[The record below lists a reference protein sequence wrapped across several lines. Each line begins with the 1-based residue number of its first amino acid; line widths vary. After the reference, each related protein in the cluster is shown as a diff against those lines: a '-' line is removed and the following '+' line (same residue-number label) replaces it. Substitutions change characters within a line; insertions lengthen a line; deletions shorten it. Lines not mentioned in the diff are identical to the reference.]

1 MCARSN
7 KKRLK
12 GDEGMREIKFRAW
25 DKYTEEMWNVETLH
39 IEDEYVDLFKTNI
52 YEKPLENP
60 WAKISDVILMQY
72 TGLKDK
78 NGVEIYEGDIV
89 RFTNS
94 IDEVDN
100 EVGKVIW
107 EQSEC
112 NFVAQYKTTNRV
124 RQEENGTTIT
134 IYLISNETYRED
146 VEYEVIGNIYESPE
160 LLESKKD

>member
-1 MCARSN
+1 
-7 KKRLK
+7 
-12 GDEGMREIKFRAW
+12 MREIKFRAW

-89 RFTNS
+89 FDRWA
-94 IDEVDN
+94 N
-100 EVGKVIW
+100 EYTPVFQNGIYMAYNPKHLTQNGPSTQFNVIW
-107 EQSEC
+107 KDGC
-112 NFVAQYKTTNRV
+112 
-124 RQEENGTTIT
+124 
-134 IYLISNETYRED
+134 
-146 VEYEVIGNIYESPE
+146 EVIGNIHEQE
-160 LLESKKD
+160 D

>member
-89 RFTNS
+89 SMVVVEDKAEYSGDVVFESGCFCLNISLDGT
-94 IDEVDN
+94 EY
-100 EVGKVIW
+100 KVTALEW
-107 EQSEC
+107 KET
-112 NFVAQYKTTNRV
+112 KTI
-124 RQEENGTTIT
+124 IT
-134 IYLISNETYRED
+134 
-146 VEYEVIGNIYESPE
+146 VIGNIYQNSD
-160 LLESKKD
+160 LLEVE

>member
-1 MCARSN
+1 M
-7 KKRLK
+7 K

-89 RFTNS
+89 
-94 IDEVDN
+94 
-100 EVGKVIW
+100 KVISGHGW
-107 EQSEC
+107 
-112 NFVAQYKTTNRV
+112 
-124 RQEENGTTIT
+124 
-134 IYLISNETYRED
+134 ED
-146 VEYEVIGNIYESPE
+146 VSDVVFGLTDKRYGSYPAFCMPGVETESNSFSEVFDSGDYEIEVIGNIYEHKY
-160 LLESKKD
+160 LLREEGFSDE

>member
-1 MCARSN
+1 M
-7 KKRLK
+7 K

-78 NGVEIYEGDIV
+78 NDVEIYEGDIV
-89 RFTNS
+89 EAYFWNDKLKPVKEKGFIGFKSGSFIFNFGDGT
-94 IDEVDN
+94 
-100 EVGKVIW
+100 W
-107 EQSEC
+107 E
-112 NFVAQYKTTNRV
+112 
-124 RQEENGTTIT
+124 
-134 IYLISNETYRED
+134 YLDGYDDIFI
-146 VEYEVIGNIYESPE
+146 VGNIYENKN
-160 LLESKKD
+160 LLNKGVE

>member
-1 MCARSN
+1 M
-7 KKRLK
+7 K

-89 RFTNS
+89 RVFDAKQINRLGRDGAYVDAYLDEL
-94 IDEVDN
+94 DEVDFIVFKDGGFVLN
-100 EVGKVIW
+100 RTGLDVSIC
-107 EQSEC
+107 QSI
-112 NFVAQYKTTNRV
+112 
-124 RQEENGTTIT
+124 EEFT
-134 IYLISNETYRED
+134 
-146 VEYEVIGNIYESPE
+146 VIGSICETPE
-160 LLESKKD
+160 LLETKKD